1 MGGLTALERGCWRLT
16 GVCDGRRKMVSL
28 MMLNGR
34 VGGAGWWFC
43 GEAKID
49 ELTHYTEPEETTS

>member
-1 MGGLTALERGCWRLT
+1 MERGCWRLT